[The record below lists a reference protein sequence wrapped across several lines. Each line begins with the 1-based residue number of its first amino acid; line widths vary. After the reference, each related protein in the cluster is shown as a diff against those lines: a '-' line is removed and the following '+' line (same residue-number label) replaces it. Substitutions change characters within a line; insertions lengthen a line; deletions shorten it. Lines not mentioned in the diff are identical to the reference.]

1 MGNSQR
7 ILEKHGY
14 TKIKSIGSGSYGK
27 AILAKSIGDGENYI
41 LKEMKL
47 LSVEDLQLA
56 RYEAIVLKEIKHPFI
71 VTYKES
77 FEENDRFFIAMDY
90 CEMGDLDKMMKHQ
103 LQKGIPFQ
111 EKEVL
116 DWFVQICLAVK
127 HVHDKNIIHRDIKP
141 QNIFVT
147 MEGTLKL
154 GDFGIA
160 KVLHRSQ
167 AYTNTC
173 IGTPAYM
180 APEVEKE
187 RPYNTLSD
195 VWSLGLVL
203 YDMCTLGDKS
213 EEWISA
219 RKNPANILLSKY
231 YSSNLQ
237 DLIKDLLTT
246 NPAMRPTVDDV
257 LKKPILAR
265 RILKHC
271 AVEDIKQEFDRDLL
285 FAMGID
291 GKGSFLMDEG
301 LIAEIICELKENTK
315 IFCAFF
321 RGDHQHLKE
330 QTRHLDEITDQLEK
344 VHRKTTIGSLTGG
357 VIGAAGG
364 ITSIV
369 GLVLAPFT
377 LGASLAVTAVGVG
390 MAAAG
395 GATGAASNITSMVR
409 QKTLR
414 KTIED
419 ILTDFQDKI
428 NPVLISVNKIKF
440 RVAKM
445 QEYRKFAITTHKLQA
460 GIGAGRGAA
469 GLLQVVRL
477 AKAVNV
483 GRVAAQ
489 ATRAVSVAGKLTTV
503 LSSLML
509 VLDVVF
515 IAKDAKEIHE
525 MKKLKK
531 KAERESS
538 PKLSVTEANKIK
550 SNMLKFINEM
560 RNTARHFENILDELE
575 KLKEVVDSEIV
586 PKLSI
591 KI

>member
-1 MGNSQR
+1 MGNAQR
-7 ILEKHGY
+7 VLEKHGY
-14 TKIKSIGSGSYGK
+14 TKIKTIGSGAFGK
-27 AILAKSIGDGENYI
+27 AILAKYSEDGENYI

-47 LSVEDLQLA
+47 ISEENIKVAKD
-56 RYEAIVLKEIKHPFI
+56 EASLLIKMHHPFI
-71 VTYKES
+71 VGYKES
-77 FEENDRFFIAMDY
+77 FEESGRLFIAMDY
-90 CEMGDLDKMMKHQ
+90 CEMGDLDKMIEHQ
-103 LQKGIPFQ
+103 LQKGVHFP

-127 HVHDKNIIHRDIKP
+127 YVHDKNIIHRDIKP

-154 GDFGIA
+154 GDFGLA
-160 KVLHRSQ
+160 KVLPRSQ
-167 AYTNTC
+167 AYTGTVA
-173 IGTPAYM
+173 GTPVYM
-180 APEVEKE
+180 APEVLGQT
-187 RPYNTLSD
+187 PYNTLSD

-203 YDMCTLGDKS
+203 YNMCKLSYTPED
-213 EEWISA
+213 WIA
-219 RKNPANILLSKY
+219 AMKNVQNIRLSKY
-231 YSSNLQ
+231 YSSDLQ
-237 DLIKDLLTT
+237 DLINDLLTP
-246 NPAMRPTVDDV
+246 NPAKRPTLDDV

-265 RILKHC
+265 RIPKHLSIE
-271 AVEDIKQEFDRDLL
+271 AIKQEFDRDLL
-285 FAMGID
+285 YAMGID
-291 GKGSFLMDEG
+291 GKGSFLTDEG
-301 LIAEIICELKENTK
+301 IIAELICELKENIK

-330 QTRHLDEITDQLEK
+330 QTRHLDEITDRLEK

-395 GATGAASNITSMVR
+395 GATGAVSNITNMVR

-419 ILTDFQDKI
+419 IVTDFQNKI
-428 NPVLISVNKIKF
+428 NPVLVSTNKIKG

-445 QEYRKFAITTHKLQA
+445 QEYRKIAVTTHRLEA
-460 GIGAGRGAA
+460 GMGAGRGAA

-531 KAERESS
+531 KAERESG
-538 PKLSVTEANKIK
+538 PKLSVAEANKIK

-575 KLKEVVDSEIV
+575 KMKEVVNSEIV
-586 PKLSI
+586 PKLC